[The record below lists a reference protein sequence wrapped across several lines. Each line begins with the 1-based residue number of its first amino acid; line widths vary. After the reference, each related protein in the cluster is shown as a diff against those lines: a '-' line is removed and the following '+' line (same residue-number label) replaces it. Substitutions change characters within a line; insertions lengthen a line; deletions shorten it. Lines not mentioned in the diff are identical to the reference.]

1 MNSPLISVI
10 VPIYNVENYLNRCVD
25 SIINQTYHNLEIIL
39 VDDGSPD
46 SCGRIC
52 DEYAEKDSRIVVVH
66 RENGGLSAA
75 RNSGIDICK
84 GEYIGFV
91 DSDDCIHPQMYELL
105 LKDIQ
110 QNNTF
115 LSFCHPNMCRN
126 QKVNKEEIINHTECH
141 EKSYILEKCLVENI
155 WWSACTKLYHKSLFN
170 GTRFPEGW
178 NNEDYPL
185 IMRIYDK
192 CDKIAVNYNKLYNYC
207 LRTGSI
213 ARSSFN
219 IRKFDQIY
227 TGKDV
232 LDYMKLHHPEFTFPA
247 QKNLLASCIG
257 LLMNLADQKTE
268 SFNDQK
274 QMIYDII
281 HENFSSG
288 IKNKYLTKAQKLLL
302 TAAYIHPSAFNLLYK
317 TSKHSFK

>member
-1 MNSPLISVI
+1 MENPRISVI
-10 VPIYNVENYLNRCVD
+10 VPIYNVEQYLHRCVD
-25 SIINQTYHNLEIIL
+25 SILNQTYTHLEIIL

-46 SCGRIC
+46 NCGKIC

-105 LKDIQ
+105 LQDIQ
-110 QNNTF
+110 QNNTL
-115 LSFCHPNMCRN
+115 LSFCHPNMCHN
-126 QKVNKEEIINHTECH
+126 QEVNKVKIINHTECH

-170 GTRFPEGW
+170 ETRFPEGW
-178 NNEDYPL
+178 NNEDYPF

-192 CDKIAVNYNKLYNYC
+192 CDKITVNYNKLYNYC
-207 LRTGSI
+207 LRPGSI

-232 LDYMKLHHPEFTFPA
+232 FDYMKLHHPEFASPA

-257 LLMNLADQKTE
+257 LLMILADQKTE
-268 SFNDQK
+268 SFNDKK

-302 TAAYIHPSAFNLLYK
+302 TAAYIHPSAFNLIYK
-317 TSKHSFK
+317 LKIYKK

>member
-1 MNSPLISVI
+1 MENPLISVI
-10 VPIYNVENYLNRCVD
+10 VPIYNVEQYLHRCVD
-25 SIINQTYHNLEIIL
+25 SIINQTYTHLEIIL

-46 SCGRIC
+46 NCGKIC
-52 DEYAEKDSRIVVVH
+52 DEYAVKDSRIVVVH

-84 GEYIGFV
+84 GEYLGFI
-91 DSDDCIHPQMYELL
+91 DSDDCIHPLMYELL

-110 QNNTF
+110 QNNTL
-115 LSFCHPNMCRN
+115 LSFCQPNMCYN
-126 QKVNKEEIINHTECH
+126 QIITPIELASNTKCH
-141 EKSYILEKCLVENI
+141 NLSFIYEKCLIDNI
-155 WWSACTKLYHKSLFN
+155 WWSAWTKLYHRSLFD
-170 GTRFPEGW
+170 GVRYPEGRT
-178 NNEDYPL
+178 NEDYPVTL
-185 IMRIYDK
+185 RIYDK
-192 CDKIAVNYNKLYNYC
+192 CKKIAVNYNKLYNYC
-207 LRTGSI
+207 LRQGSI
-213 ARSSFN
+213 VRSSFN

-227 TGKDV
+227 SAKEV
-232 LDYMKLHHPEFTFPA
+232 LDYMKLHHPEFESPA
-247 QKNLLASCIG
+247 QKNLLAACIG